1 MQKLKKIFL
10 SPWLALFTFAI
21 LFAFKIQDP
30 YLVEATR
37 LKFYDYIMIDKAKQS
52 EQIVV
57 VNIGEK
63 AIEKYGQ
70 WPFPRE
76 VYAEMVGNIYGAGA
90 ALVGSTVLMPDPDR
104 MGTDSVLSDSLKKYP
119 VVLSQTVSADCT
131 AESTIRQGSPQ
142 VSATIRKT
150 GVAVIGDGQASDFLP
165 SYPCVLSNVTSLQQ
179 SAAGVGVTSTLPES
193 DGVVRRV
200 PLLATSGGEYYPA
213 FALEMLRVAAG
224 DPSYQA
230 KVNQTGVEALRIPS
244 FETIKTDE
252 YGRVFINPNYKFR
265 SFEIGAGPLPDLNG
279 KIVVIGVTAAGIAN
293 PVATPSGAQYP
304 HQMQAS
310 ILETLLKGDSVSIPN
325 WAQQADLAA
334 LIFLA
339 LTLIVVSRFKYNI
352 IYVAA
357 LLGGYLYIPVY
368 LFNTEGILF
377 DVTFN
382 IFAVALIYIHIYTV
396 KYVTEFLQKQQIK
409 KQFGTYLSPDLV
421 ARLQKQPELLQL
433 GGTEQELSIMFTDV
447 RGFTTISEHYGK
459 DVQGLT
465 SIMNRYM
472 TAMTKAILENKG
484 TLDKYIGDAQMA
496 FWNAP
501 VDNPKHALDA
511 VKTAFQMLDALKEF
525 NNEITR
531 EGVPAFGM
539 GLGINTDTVVVGNM
553 GSDQRFDY
561 TCLGDGVNLAAR
573 LEGQS
578 KPYGVKIIIG
588 PKTAEYVRTEYQVIE
603 LDLIAVK
610 GKTEP
615 ARIFTVVQKK
625 DAAAERAHTR
635 FLDAYRGGEWGR
647 AMAMAYEMGPLWK
660 GELEGYYEAMLE
672 RMNTMK
678 EAPVNW
684 DGVYRATS
692 K

>member
-1 MQKLKKIFL
+1 MDTHTQRIKKVLL
-10 SPWLALFTFAI
+10 SPWLALLTFAI
-21 LFAFKIQDP
+21 LLSVKVTDP
-30 YLVEATR
+30 FLVESAR
-37 LKFYDYIMIDKAKQS
+37 LKFYDYLMIDTPVLS

-57 VNIGEK
+57 ANIGEK

-76 VYAEMVGNIYGAGA
+76 VHAKIISDLYGRGAG
-90 ALVGSTVLMPDPDR
+90 LVTSTVLMPEPDR
-104 MGTDSVLSDSLKKYP
+104 MGTDRVLADTLSKYP
-119 VVLSQTVSADCT
+119 VVLSQTVSVDCGRP
-131 AESTIRQGSPQ
+131 SSRD
-142 VSATIRKT
+142 VRRT
-150 GVAVIGDGQASDFLP
+150 GVAVIGDGQATDFLP
-165 SYPCVLSNVTSLQQ
+165 SYPCVLSNVASLQQ

-213 FALEMLRVAAG
+213 FALEILRVAAG

-230 KVNQTGVEALRIPS
+230 KVNETGVEALRIPS

-252 YGRVFINPNYKFR
+252 YGRVFVNPNYRFD
-265 SFEIGAGPLPDLNG
+265 SVEIGAGPLPVLSG

-310 ILETLLKGDSVSIPN
+310 ILETLLNGDSVSIPN
-325 WAQQADLAA
+325 WTQLVDLAA
-334 LIFLA
+334 LVALA
-339 LTLIVVSRFKYNI
+339 LTLIVISRFKYNI
-352 IYVAA
+352 IYVAV
-357 LLGGYLYIPVY
+357 LLGGYLYLPVY
-368 LFNTEGILF
+368 LFNTQGMLF

-396 KYVTEFLQKQQIK
+396 KYVSEFLQKQQIK

-525 NNEITR
+525 NNEITG
-531 EGVPAFGM
+531 EGIPPFGM

-578 KPYGVKIIIG
+578 KPYGVKIILG
-588 PKTAEYVRTEYQVIE
+588 PKTAEYVRDQYQVIE

-615 ARIFTVVQKK
+615 ARIYTVVEKK
-625 DAAAERAHTR
+625 DTAAERAHIR
-635 FLDAYRGGEWGR
+635 FLDAYRNGEWGR
-647 AMAMAYEMGPLWK
+647 AMSMAYEMGPLWK
-660 GELEGYYEAMLE
+660 GELAGYYEAMLE

-678 EAPVNW
+678 EAPANW